1 MRKKWTLIDNSYL
14 NWLFKFV
21 MASLYGLLSAIG
33 INLFLSSAHSY
44 SIGIPGIAQLING
57 VLVMNHINL
66 SIATLIILL
75 NIPLVVF
82 SWIIFGW
89 SYTLFSLIAVISNV
103 IFLNIIP
110 ETNVITERLTNTI
123 VGSVIIGIGIGFC
136 FRSGFSTGGTD
147 VIVSYVQQ
155 KFHRNIGFVNT
166 MINTVVLGF
175 TAVFFGVS
183 GATYS
188 LIGMVITSFIMDK
201 IYIQQND
208 VTLVVLTKKSASL
221 IESLHDYTHG
231 ATLFSG
237 KGIYTSQRTD
247 MLVMIIQ
254 KSDISF
260 LKRAILLVD
269 SDAFINVQTT
279 EIGRAHV

>member
-1 MRKKWTLIDNSYL
+1 MI
-14 NWLFKFV
+14 
-21 MASLYGLLSAIG
+21 ASLYGLLSALG
-33 INLFLSSAHSY
+33 INLFLNSAHSY
-44 SIGIPGIAQLING
+44 SIGIPGIAQLLNG
-57 VLVMNHINL
+57 ILVMSHIDL

-75 NIPLVVF
+75 NIPLVIF
-82 SWIIFGW
+82 SWFIFGS
-89 SYTLFSLIAVISNV
+89 SYTFFSLVAVISNV
-103 IFLNIIP
+103 LFLHLIP
-110 ETNVITERLTNTI
+110 ETSVITERLTNTL

-147 VIVSYVQQ
+147 VIVSFIQQ

-166 MINTVVLGF
+166 IINTVVLGF
-175 TAVFFGVS
+175 TAIFFGIS

-208 VTLVVLTKKSASL
+208 VTLVVLTKKSESI

-237 KGIYTSQRTD
+237 KGIYTNQKTD

-260 LKRAILLVD
+260 LKHVILLVD
-269 SDAFINVQTT
+269 KNAFINVQTT
-279 EIGRAHV
+279 EVLNGNYIRRF